1 MVENYNMFELAGYT
15 KEESEKL
22 IKICHERDIN
32 EIELLKTLNT
42 FGGDSF
48 EDIRKE
54 LYRISTLEAR
64 WYSFTSAM
72 AKLLKIYE
80 ILDWLNEMICKTL
93 DWLNEKLNK

>member
-32 EIELLKTLNT
+32 EIELLKALNA
-42 FGGDSF
+42 FDGESF

-80 ILDWLNEMICKTL
+80 ILNWLNEMICKTL